1 MTPGQNL
8 AINSVSTVSYIITGT
23 LSGGAHVSTGTI
35 KTGTNSGF
43 NIVYHSNNTA
53 VIEVEIV
60 NPGADQVVSI
70 YLQDPPI
77 VGEFHAPV
85 LLFSGTI
92 PTGGSMNSTNGWT
105 IYLSSG
111 LPVGSGA
118 SLADG
123 DYGDVIVSG
132 GGTVLT
138 VDPEYTDNMLAFS
151 IAVS

>member
-53 VIEVEIV
+53 VLEVEIV
-60 NPGADQVVSI
+60 NPGGDQVVSI

-92 PTGGSMNSTNGWT
+92 PSGGSIDSTNGWT

-111 LPVGSGA
+111 LPVGSGG
-118 SLADG
+118 LADG

-138 VDPEYTDNMLAFS
+138 VDPEYTNDLLAVA
-151 IAVS
+151 IAAG